1 MSSKAGNAKGDQRM
15 DMAGRCRGMMRGCMG
30 EEGESKMP
38 FFPIFPII
46 FP

>member
-1 MSSKAGNAKGDQRM
+1 MSSKAGNAKGDQRL
-15 DMAGRCRGMMRGCMG
+15 DMVGCCREMMQGCMG
-30 EEGESKMP
+30 GEGESKMP

>member
-1 MSSKAGNAKGDQRM
+1 MSSESGDAKGDQCM
-15 DMAGRCRGMMRGCMG
+15 DVMARCKGMMRGCMG
-30 EEGESKMP
+30 EEGESRMP